1 MDRRT
6 LLTFAGGMLSVPH
19 LLFAQPA
26 QRVYRIAIFDE
37 ASKAAR
43 PYDWAVF
50 QDRLRELGLVEGKT
64 VLYERRFGRG
74 QNELLPGLA
83 AELVATKPDIIV
95 SAGTPTTRAAIRVT
109 QNIPIIFTA
118 SGDPVGTGL
127 VTSLSRPGGN
137 VTGFSVTAPETTQ
150 KLLELMRELSPGI
163 QRIAFINDASNPG
176 TFVIYTRLEETA
188 RKLKLGVQ
196 MLDGVGQ
203 AALERSFAAI
213 KKDRI
218 QGVIVGNSGAL
229 LDYRD
234 QILQFATRE
243 RLLVGSGRR
252 EYFEAGGLLF
262 YGIDR
267 RPLFRAAADLTHR
280 ILKGAKPAEI
290 PVEQIAI
297 IRMMLNLKT
306 ARALG
311 IKIPQPV
318 RLRADEVIE

>member
-1 MDRRT
+1 MT
-6 LLTFAGGMLSVPH
+6 LRGRSSRLCHREYATPDARHRDTLS
-19 LLFAQPA
+19 
-26 QRVYRIAIFDE
+26 YRIAIFDD

-43 PYDWAVF
+43 PHEWAIF
-50 QDRLRELGLVEGKT
+50 QDRLRELGLVEGKS

-83 AELVATKPDIIV
+83 AELVAARPDVIV
-95 SAGTPTTRAAIRVT
+95 SSGTPTTRAVMRVT
-109 QNIPIIFTA
+109 QNIPIIFVA

-137 VTGFSVTAPETTQ
+137 VTGFSVSSPETAQ
-150 KLLELMRELSPGI
+150 KLLELLRELSPGM
-163 QRIAFINDASNPG
+163 QRIAFLNDVSNPG

-213 KKDRI
+213 KKGRV
-218 QGVIVGNSGAL
+218 QGLIIGNSGAL
-229 LDYRD
+229 IDHRE
-234 QILQFATRE
+234 QILQYAARE
-243 RLLVGSGRR
+243 KLLVGASRR
-252 EYFEAGGLLF
+252 EYVEAGGLVF

-267 RPLFRAAADLTHR
+267 RPLYRAAADLTQR

-297 IRMMLNLKT
+297 IRTMVNLKT

-311 IKIPQPV
+311 IKIPDSI